1 MKHFENNT
9 VGLNLNSGHRSVQ
22 NVTKPSEVPIYYIL
36 MICLHFIQFLKFQIL
51 LYWNI
56 HWQFNQWLKCFN
68 GKKSLIRRYMYYW
81 KKTLW
86 VNILVDIESS
96 SFFFFC
102 KPNECSINFIIVNSL
117 SNESGSKCSHGTR
130 DASRNLKAIGGTFKE
145 SSNQHETPHSHLH
158 IVAAE
163 AAVKATVYYLVDA
176 G

>member
-1 MKHFENNT
+1 MEKKVLFVDTCIIEKKLC
-9 VGLNLNSGHRSVQ
+9 GLIYWLTSNLV
-22 NVTKPSEVPIYYIL
+22 VL
-36 MICLHFIQFLKFQIL
+36 
-51 LYWNI
+51 
-56 HWQFNQWLKCFN
+56 
-68 GKKSLIRRYMYYW
+68 
-81 KKTLW
+81 
-86 VNILVDIESS
+86 
-96 SFFFFC
+96 FFC

-117 SNESGSKCSHGTR
+117 SNESGSKYSHGTR

>member
-1 MKHFENNT
+1 M
-9 VGLNLNSGHRSVQ
+9 
-22 NVTKPSEVPIYYIL
+22 
-36 MICLHFIQFLKFQIL
+36 
-51 LYWNI
+51 
-56 HWQFNQWLKCFN
+56 
-68 GKKSLIRRYMYYW
+68 
-81 KKTLW
+81 W

-96 SFFFFC
+96 SFVFFC
-102 KPNECSINFIIVNSL
+102 KPNECSVNFIIVNSL

>member
-51 LYWNI
+51 WYWNI

-68 GKKSLIRRYMYYW
+68 GKKVLFVDKCIIE

-96 SFFFFC
+96 SFVFFC

-130 DASRNLKAIGGTFKE
+130 DAYRNLKAIGGTFKE

-163 AAVKATVYYLVDA
+163 AAVKATMYYLIDA

>member
-1 MKHFENNT
+1 MKNFENNT

-68 GKKSLIRRYMYYW
+68 GKQVLFVDTCIIEKKLCGLIYW
-81 KKTLW
+81 LTS
-86 VNILVDIESS
+86 NLVVL
-96 SFFFFC
+96 FFC

-163 AAVKATVYYLVDA
+163 AAVKATMYYLVDA

>member
-1 MKHFENNT
+1 MEKKVLFVDTCIIEKKLC
-9 VGLNLNSGHRSVQ
+9 GLIYWLTSNLV
-22 NVTKPSEVPIYYIL
+22 VL
-36 MICLHFIQFLKFQIL
+36 
-51 LYWNI
+51 
-56 HWQFNQWLKCFN
+56 
-68 GKKSLIRRYMYYW
+68 
-81 KKTLW
+81 
-86 VNILVDIESS
+86 
-96 SFFFFC
+96 FFC

-117 SNESGSKCSHGTR
+117 SNEHDGTR

>member
-1 MKHFENNT
+1 MKNFENNT

-51 LYWNI
+51 WYWNI

-68 GKKSLIRRYMYYW
+68 GKKVLFVDKCIIEKKLCGLIYW
-81 KKTLW
+81 LTS
-86 VNILVDIESS
+86 NLVVL
-96 SFFFFC
+96 FFC